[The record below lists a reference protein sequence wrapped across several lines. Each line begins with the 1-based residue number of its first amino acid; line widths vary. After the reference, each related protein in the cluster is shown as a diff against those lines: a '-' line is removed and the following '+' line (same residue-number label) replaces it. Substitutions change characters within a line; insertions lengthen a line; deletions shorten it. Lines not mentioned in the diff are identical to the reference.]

1 MSTKLSPRNLF
12 LIVVAVCLLVLALWF
27 VLRFQPRQQQ
37 ITDLQSQVEPLQTRV
52 AVMRSASQGLPAL
65 RERVAKLRIDQQEFV
80 TALPEA
86 ANFGAVLDELRRTM
100 AASGATLNTF
110 AVQGGGAAAGLPG
123 GVRPIGLSMGVSGKF
138 AQMFETLRA
147 LETAGR
153 FTTVNNV
160 ALQLPA
166 ATSFD
171 PELQGTL
178 GLTVYTFDPAQASA
192 QAADGITQAPEAA
205 PSAPASAPG
214 GTQ

>member
-12 LIVVAVCLLVLALWF
+12 LIVLAVCLMVLALWF

-37 ITDLQSQVEPLQTRV
+37 ITDLQGQLEPLQTRV
-52 AVMRSASQGLPAL
+52 TVMRSASQGLPAL
-65 RERVAKLRIDQQEFV
+65 RERVAELRTDQQEFL
-80 TALPEA
+80 TALPSA
-86 ANFGAVLDELRRTM
+86 ANFGSVLDELRRTT
-100 AASGATLNTF
+100 AATGATLNTF
-110 AVQGGGAAAGLPG
+110 TVQGGGAAPGLPG
-123 GVRPIGLSMGVSGKF
+123 GVRPIGLSVGVTGKF

-153 FTTVNNV
+153 FTTVSNV

-171 PELQGTL
+171 PELEGTL

-192 QAADGITQAPEAA
+192 SAPGSEPQAPEAA
-205 PSAPASAPG
+205 PSAPG

>member
-1 MSTKLSPRNLF
+1 MLTKLSPRNLF
-12 LIVVAVCLLVLALWF
+12 LIVMAACLLLLALWF

-37 ITDLQSQVEPLQTRV
+37 ITDLQGQVEPLQTRV
-52 AVMRSASQGLPAL
+52 TVMRPAAQALPAL
-65 RERVAKLRIDQQEFV
+65 RERVAELRTDQQEFL
-80 TALPEA
+80 TALPST
-86 ANFGAVLDELRRTM
+86 ANFGSVLDGLRRTT

-110 AVQGGGAAAGLPG
+110 AVSGGAATELPG
-123 GVRPIGLSMGVSGKF
+123 GVRPIGLNVGVRGTFS
-138 AQMFETLRA
+138 QMFETLRT

-166 ATSFD
+166 ASSFD
-171 PELQGTL
+171 PQLEGTL

-192 QAADGITQAPEAA
+192 AAAVGENPQAPAA
-205 PSAPASAPG
+205 PDAPDAAPG

>member
-12 LIVVAVCLLVLALWF
+12 LIVLAVCLLVLALWF

-37 ITDLQSQVEPLQTRV
+37 ITELQSQAEPLQTRV
-52 AVMRSASQGLPAL
+52 DTMRAAAQRLPAL
-65 RERVAKLRIDQQEFV
+65 RESVARLRTDQQEFV
-80 TALPEA
+80 TALPQA
-86 ANFGAVLDELRRTM
+86 ANFGAVLDGLRRTT
-100 AASGATLNTF
+100 AATGATLNTF
-110 AVQGGGAAAGLPG
+110 AVQGGGADSGLPG
-123 GVRPIGLSMGVSGKF
+123 GVRPIGLSLGVSGKF
-138 AQMFETLRA
+138 AQIFETLRA
-147 LETAGR
+147 VETAGR

-192 QAADGITQAPEAA
+192 QAEGGTPQAPEAA
-205 PSAPASAPG
+205 PSAPG

>member
-12 LIVVAVCLLVLALWF
+12 LIVLAVCLMVLALWF

-37 ITDLQSQVEPLQTRV
+37 ITDLQGQLEPLQTRV
-52 AVMRSASQGLPAL
+52 TVMRSASQGLPAL
-65 RERVAKLRIDQQEFV
+65 RERVAELRTDQQEFL
-80 TALPEA
+80 TALPSA
-86 ANFGAVLDELRRTM
+86 ANFGSVLDELRRTT
-100 AASGATLNTF
+100 AATGATLNTF
-110 AVQGGGAAAGLPG
+110 TVQGGGAAPGLPG
-123 GVRPIGLSMGVSGKF
+123 GVRPIGLNVGVTGKF

-153 FTTVNNV
+153 FTTVSNV

-171 PELQGTL
+171 PELEGTL

-192 QAADGITQAPEAA
+192 SAPGSEPQAPEAA
-205 PSAPASAPG
+205 PSAPG